1 MAMMTRPIEATVA
14 TPEPRLLWLSRAADD
29 YRRWHPSRRDVQQIL
44 LATDQ
49 PGQANPNLLS
59 PTRLCSEGIRDGLD
73 RLRNGG
79 YRRELGQPQLGNDR
93 MIRFVVTVRSVQW
106 PV

>member
-1 MAMMTRPIEATVA
+1 MAMMTPPIEAMVT
-14 TPEPRLLWLSRAADD
+14 TLEPRLLWPSRAAEEC
-29 YRRWHPSRRDVQQIL
+29 RKWHTSRRDVQQIL
-44 LATDQ
+44 VATDQ
-49 PGQANPNLLS
+49 PGQAHPNLLS
-59 PTRLCSEGIRDGLD
+59 ATRLCSEGIRDGLD

-79 YRRELGQPQLGNDR
+79 FRRELGQQLGNDR